1 MDHRHRALDNPGTVI
16 IRRVK
21 GIRDAKHESITD
33 ASDDSLV
40 SDGDAGNSSVRIGRR
55 QGLTAHLPEGASW
68 NEHKNE
74 LIQVYP
80 QLAKTHPDVRVRQ
93 SAVITSS
100 DPRLLRQEYKF
111 HQGALYELQIHYD
124 VKRLPRGPAGLLARL
139 KEVYG
144 PPSVE
149 GIEEFD
155 LASGILSGHRT
166 VWNDGVTRVT
176 LAERERIRK
185 DGRFTESVL
194 ALTDLTL
201 ERQYQ
206 QAVEEH
212 RRQQELEIP
221 IPLPEGRPDRSA
233 SSPWNG
239 KLPS

>member
-1 MDHRHRALDNPGTVI
+1 MRSMSLLQTQATIALLAMVMLGTAV
-16 IRRVK
+16 
-21 GIRDAKHESITD
+21 S
-33 ASDDSLV
+33 ASAEDKALP
-40 SDGDAGNSSVRIGRR
+40 RTF
-55 QGLTAHLPEGASW
+55 QKAHLGMTI
-68 NEHKNE
+68 NE

-176 LAERERIRK
+176 LAERERIR
-185 DGRFTESVL
+185 DGRKFTESVL
-194 ALTDLTL
+194 TLTDQAL

-206 QAVEEH
+206 QAVEEQ
-212 RRQQELEIP
+212 RRHQELEVP
-221 IPLPEGRPDRSA
+221 IPLTEGHPRSEER
-233 SSPWNG
+233 
-239 KLPS
+239 